1 MLLLRHLKYR
11 CMKLKGILAVPG
23 QPGLYKMVSSMK
35 NGLIVESLADGKR
48 LPVYGSQKVLSLEDI
63 SMYTDGD
70 DMPLGKVL
78 DLLHDFEKGG
88 PSIDGRKTDDRTL
101 REHFGKVLTNFDRER
116 IYSSD
121 IRKLYNWYNQ
131 LQEKG
136 LLQKDDEVK
145 EEATAPADEAKKT
158 PKAKK
163 KESEADASAEAKPK
177 KAAKKKAD

>member
-11 CMKLKGILAVPG
+11 CMKLKGILAVSG
-23 QPGLYKMVSSMK
+23 QPGLFKMVSSMK
-35 NGLIVESLADGKR
+35 NGLIVESVADGRR

-70 DMPLGKVL
+70 DVPLGKVL
-78 DLLHDFEKGG
+78 DLLHDQEKGG
-88 PSIDGRKTDDRTL
+88 PSIDGRKTDDKAL

-116 IYSSD
+116 IYNSD

-136 LLQKDDEVK
+136 LLEKDDEVK
-145 EEATAPADEAKKT
+145 EEAAAPAEEPKQAA
-158 PKAKK
+158 KAKK
-163 KESEADASAEAKPK
+163 KEAEADAPAEAKPK